1 MKNISNYQAE
11 KYNSSEYL
19 KIEDGIYEYMDDG
32 EKLYVTSLT
41 FEQEPEYE
49 EGEFAD
55 DISQYPL
62 EDLLDKFYCHISD
75 FYDDLNVSDSKICY
89 LEFAA
94 MDLEDIRN
102 LREIIGKHV
111 YNKEYEEDGNTYIKL
126 IIEQINFRANL
137 NADGLMYT
145 DGILH
150 KLLQKRGTSVQK
162 RRQSNKNIKW

>member
-1 MKNISNYQAE
+1 MKNINNYEAE

-19 KIEDGIYEYMDDG
+19 KAEDGIYESVSDC

-89 LEFAA
+89 LEFVA

-126 IIEQINFRANL
+126 IIE
-137 NADGLMYT
+137 
-145 DGILH
+145 
-150 KLLQKRGTSVQK
+150 
-162 RRQSNKNIKW
+162 